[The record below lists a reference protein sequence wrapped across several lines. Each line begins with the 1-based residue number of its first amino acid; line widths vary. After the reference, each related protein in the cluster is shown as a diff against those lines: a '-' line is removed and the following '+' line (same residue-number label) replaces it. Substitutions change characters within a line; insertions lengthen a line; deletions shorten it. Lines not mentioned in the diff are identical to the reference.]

1 MKKLLIVLA
10 FAGVTTAA
18 MAQNTDAVPTEKFS
32 VATNSFWAN
41 WFVQVGGQWG
51 AWYSNQEHDYQN
63 HYNISPFKSFRSAP
77 SIAIAVGKWFTPG
90 LGLRTKLQGIWG
102 KTVGFN
108 QYNTSSSSAE
118 VKSTNMKYALLQ
130 EQMLFNFSNMICG
143 YNPDRVWN
151 FIPFMGGGI
160 GRSFTADLFAVGLS
174 VGILNEFKVSKRV
187 LINFELGWNRF
198 EGDIDGDNQSNGRRG
213 WNTHDNNMYAE
224 VGLTF
229 NTSKTVG
236 WNKTPDVAALQALS
250 KSQLDAL
257 NAQLA
262 DEKAANDKLRDQL
275 ANQKP
280 AETITQSIKELI
292 TTPVSVF
299 FNLGKIDVASLK
311 DMVNVQALAK
321 YAKENNSKILVT
333 GYADNATG
341 SPAINKALSEKRAN
355 TILEE
360 LVKLGINRDNISTA
374 SYGGVATLSPVSFNR
389 RATVQITE

>member
-1 MKKLLIVLA
+1 
-10 FAGVTTAA
+10 
-18 MAQNTDAVPTEKFS
+18 
-32 VATNSFWAN
+32 
-41 WFVQVGGQWG
+41 
-51 AWYSNQEHDYQN
+51 
-63 HYNISPFKSFRSAP
+63 
-77 SIAIAVGKWFTPG
+77 
-90 LGLRTKLQGIWG
+90 
-102 KTVGFN
+102 
-108 QYNTSSSSAE
+108 
-118 VKSTNMKYALLQ
+118 
-130 EQMLFNFSNMICG
+130 
-143 YNPDRVWN
+143 
-151 FIPFMGGGI
+151 
-160 GRSFTADLFAVGLS
+160 
-174 VGILNEFKVSKRV
+174 
-187 LINFELGWNRF
+187 
-198 EGDIDGDNQSNGRRG
+198 
-213 WNTHDNNMYAE
+213 MYAE